1 MLFLRKERITLLSGS
16 KLQYIRRL
24 RNVTQEQIADEIGV
38 SERWVSK
45 VECENSSIS
54 QETYDKWVNA
64 LYKTYVKVDKRT
76 KAYKEAH
83 K

>member
-1 MLFLRKERITLLSGS
+1 MLSGS

-24 RNVTQEQIADEIGV
+24 QGLSQVYISSCIGV

-45 VECENSSIS
+45 VECENSPIS
-54 QETYDKWVNA
+54 QELYDKWLLA
-64 LYKTYVKVDKRT
+64 LYGGLKPVKKEKAST
-76 KAYKEAH
+76 KKVSS